1 MQWIYYVYINQ
12 INNENWIIMKI
23 YWNRTIWFFFNN
35 LIVGN
40 GKIWTLN
47 VFFKTLKEVPSFLE
61 HSKFFIKITWTD
73 NKFC

>member
-1 MQWIYYVYINQ
+1 
-12 INNENWIIMKI
+12 MKI
-23 YWNRTIWFFFNN
+23 ELLWKYIEIEQFDFFFNN